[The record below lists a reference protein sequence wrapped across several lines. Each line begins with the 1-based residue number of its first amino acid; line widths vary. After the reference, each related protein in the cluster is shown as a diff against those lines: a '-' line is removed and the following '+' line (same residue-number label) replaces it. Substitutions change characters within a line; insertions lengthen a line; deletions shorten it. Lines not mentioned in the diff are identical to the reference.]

1 MVKMAGVILIGLVIL
16 GAILYGVLATLARPA
31 GRHPFFNH
39 EGVLAMAHRG
49 GGGLWPENTMYA
61 FANAAELGVDVI
73 EMDVHS
79 TRDGELVVIHD
90 ETVDRTTDGTGRVR
104 EFTLAQLKELD
115 AGYTW
120 TPDNGKRFP
129 FRGLGLAVPTLA
141 EVFAAFPDKAINIE
155 IKQFQPSIIA
165 PLSRLIRDCNMT
177 ERVLIA
183 SVDTNALKEFR
194 RVCPHVATSA
204 GEQETRFFYA
214 MHIAHMGRLCKAPA
228 HAFQVPQYSDGRE
241 VVTPSFLKAAHGRNM
256 EVHVWTINDA
266 EDMRRLINMGIDG
279 IVTDYPDRLL
289 SVLGR

>member
-1 MVKMAGVILIGLVIL
+1 MKTLGIILIGLAL
-16 GAILYGVLATLARPA
+16 LCGILYGVLAALARPA
-31 GRHPFFNH
+31 GHHPFFNH
-39 EGVLAMAHRG
+39 EGVLVIAHRG

-61 FANAAELGVDVI
+61 FAHAAELGVDVI

-79 TRDGELVVIHD
+79 TRDGKLVVIHD
-90 ETVDRTTDGTGRVR
+90 ETVDRTTDGTGRGQ

-120 TPDNGKRFP
+120 TPDNGKSFP
-129 FRGLGLAVPTLA
+129 FRGRGLTVPTLA
-141 EVFAAFPDKAINIE
+141 EVFAAFPDTAMNIE

-165 PLSRLIRDCNMT
+165 PLSRLISDCNMA

-183 SVDTNALKEFR
+183 SVDANTLREFR
-194 RVCPHVATSA
+194 RVCPQVATSA
-204 GEQETRFFYA
+204 GEQETRFFYG
-214 MHIAHMGRLCKAPA
+214 MHLAHMGRLCKAPA

-241 VVTPSFLKAAHGRNM
+241 VVTRSFLNAAHGRNM
-256 EVHVWTINDA
+256 EVHVWTVNDT
-266 EDMRRLINMGIDG
+266 EDMQRLTDTGVDG